1 MSKLICCVAF
11 FVLGISML
19 NAQEIDQR
27 VVKNRG
33 NQAHESFKYNR
44 NGYNY
49 FLFEL
54 DKSHWIA
61 KQTTLTQEE
70 KAVVQPAANFKNA
83 EGKAITL
90 EAAQATDFN
99 FYDYGIRL
107 KKESRIYIALD
118 KTHVLVFYK
127 IPELMQLFNNSEF
140 NVK

>member
-1 MSKLICCVAF
+1 MVS
-11 FVLGISML
+11 
-19 NAQEIDQR
+19 AQEIDQR
-27 VVKNRG
+27 LVKNRG
-33 NQAHESFKYNR
+33 NQAHESFKYNP

-61 KQTTLTQEE
+61 EQTALTQEE
-70 KAVVQPAANFKNA
+70 KAVVLPAANFKNA

-90 EAAQATDFN
+90 AAAQATDFN

-107 KKESRIYIALD
+107 KKESRTYIALD
-118 KTHVLVFYK
+118 KKHVLVFYK